1 MGEKNKQKT
10 VHESRKEGAKYES
23 VNGPIS
29 ELDQFIDERI
39 ILNVGG
45 IKYETYR
52 STLTAYPKTLLGTMF
67 HPRNRAMLHPTN
79 GNEYFIDRN
88 GYIFHYV
95 MEYYRTGNIVW
106 RPSFELPIGNSAS
119 LKSSNSST
127 TTVSS
132 TSSTSNNNNTS
143 ISTHTDLNNATVPTG
158 AALAALSLT
167 TNGILSSTSNGVNGS
182 NNGIISKGVIIN
194 NNLTNNSTPPISPT
208 TSDKPTTSNNH
219 YHVLH
224 HHRHCCSHS
233 NSKSAPPIFPPYVSL
248 PELEQ
253 EFSYFGIPF
262 TSPLT
267 IAQETG
273 GALLDE
279 FAYSIEDLLCTAIAK
294 LIDRI
299 SITFFRDGSLLE
311 CILIKPPQVCSNC
324 SAAGAHNCP
333 GRCSNHGGNGAK
345 LIEFSL
351 NGYCIVNHFYED
363 IKKYLEK
370 VFPNMIF
377 KLEFGNN
384 YKSITMSMSSLFTR
398 NAIQKYSKI
407 VKTDGDS
414 NENNNS
420 NNNL

>member
-1 MGEKNKQKT
+1 MGEKNKKT
-10 VHESRKEGAKYES
+10 VHESTKEGVKNES
-23 VNGPIS
+23 VDSSIV
-29 ELDQFIDERI
+29 ELDQYIDERI
-39 ILNVGG
+39 VLNVGG

-88 GYIFHYV
+88 GYIFHYI

-106 RPSFELPIGNSAS
+106 RPSFELPIGNTAS

-132 TSSTSNNNNTS
+132 TSSGSNNNNNTS
-143 ISTHTDLNNATVPTG
+143 SSTHTDLNNATVPTG
-158 AALAALSLT
+158 AAMAALSLT
-167 TNGILSSTSNGVNGS
+167 TNGILPSTSNGINGS
-182 NNGIISKGVIIN
+182 NNGISSKGVIIN
-194 NNLTNNSTPPISPT
+194 SAFTNNNNISTPPTSPT
-208 TSDKPTTSNNH
+208 TPNNNKPTNSNNQN
-219 YHVLH
+219 HVLL
-224 HHRHCCSHS
+224 RHCCSRS
-233 NSKSAPPIFPPYVSL
+233 NSKSTPPIFPPYVSL

-253 EFSYFGIPF
+253 EFSYFAIPF
-262 TSPLT
+262 TSPLP
-267 IAQETG
+267 IAQEAG

-311 CILIKPPQVCSNC
+311 CILIKPQLCSSC
-324 SAAGAHNCP
+324 SASGALNCP
-333 GRCSNHGGNGAK
+333 GCNRRNNYGGNGAK

-384 YKSITMSMSSLFTR
+384 YKSITMSMSGLFTR

-407 VKTDGDS
+407 
-414 NENNNS
+414 
-420 NNNL
+420 